1 MSARRKSGYARRRPE
16 IGAAELM
23 TKPATDPMRDAPRYP
38 DPADRLPAPALPAA
52 TPPAGP
58 PGAVQTTLQR
68 LADLLA
74 QVLSVDAAVCST
86 PAADTAPWH
95 APALSDA
102 VLQEVRF
109 DAPRSGSRAAYGI
122 LAGRVQTLASGILL
136 SEGARVSFSA
146 YLNSF
151 YEHYWALHAPV
162 QNLTL
167 RLFGS
172 GEAAVELFRAL
183 PDGSAYCI
191 GRQRLVLDPQHGATT
206 TITLDPMPAGAG
218 RIFFEITATSGVTLR
233 AGRLETGTPTRQT
246 VRLGIGLCTFNREV
260 QLASNLRRLTQSAYW
275 HWAKPRIVIVNQGH
289 RFASTEMAA
298 LLAEISESTRVV
310 EQANLGGA
318 GGFTRAAMEIV
329 QEGAC
334 SHVLFMDDDIE
345 FDPAVLVTTHAFA
358 ARTTAPTVIGGAMV
372 DLFRPTTM
380 YEAGAVVD
388 ANNIL
393 RAALHNRPL
402 DQPQLLNEL
411 AREVPCH
418 FNGWW
423 YCAIPAELFREYG
436 LPLPIF
442 IRGDDMEYGTRLM
455 RRGVP
460 TVSLPPV
467 AVWHEPFYAK
477 APGWQLY
484 YDLRNRLI
492 FAACH
497 RPFVRLDRSVVI
509 LRRLVDSLLKH
520 DYQHAELVIRAI
532 EDFLAGPAVLE
543 APMDTLHREIAAL
556 AAAHAP
562 ERPRSTVGM
571 KAADWRAPPHGLWR
585 RATLAIGMA
594 ALWLGLVRRRLRPD
608 HFFIDQWHPWMTMHV
623 SQYGLSDRM
632 QSYVNIYR
640 YDRVRLR
647 GGLRRGLAAVWRYHR
662 EAGRAAGQWRAAHAE
677 LTSWPRWTRL
687 LGLDRDSELTAPV
700 TQEITEAVTG
710 QARS

>member
-1 MSARRKSGYARRRPE
+1 MTTPSA
-16 IGAAELM
+16 
-23 TKPATDPMRDAPRYP
+23 DPMRDDLRYP
-38 DPADRLPAPALPAA
+38 DPAEHLPAPVLPAA

-58 PGAVQTTLQR
+58 PGAVQATLQR

-74 QVLSVDAAVCST
+74 QVLTVDAAVHSA
-86 PAADTAPWH
+86 PAADTTPWQ

-102 VLQEVRF
+102 VLQELRF
-109 DAPRSGSRAAYGI
+109 DAPRSGPRTAYSI
-122 LAGRVQTLASGILL
+122 LAGRVQALDAGILL
-136 SEGARVSFSA
+136 FEGARVSFSA

-162 QNLTL
+162 QDLTL

-172 GEAAVELFRAL
+172 GQAVVEFFRAL
-183 PDGSAYCI
+183 PDGSNYCI
-191 GRQRLVLDPQHGATT
+191 GRQPLVLDAQRGAT
-206 TITLDPMPAGAG
+206 ITVALDPMPAGAG
-218 RIFFEITATSGVTLR
+218 RIFFEVTAMNGVTLR
-233 AGRLETGTPTRQT
+233 AGRLETSTPTRQT
-246 VRLGIGLCTFNREV
+246 VRLGIGLCTFNREM
-260 QLASNLRRLTQSAYW
+260 QLVDNLRRLMQSAYW
-275 HWAKPRIVIVNQGH
+275 RWAKPRVVIVNQGH
-289 RFASTEMAA
+289 RFASAEMAA
-298 LLAEISESTRVV
+298 LLAEMPDGITLV

-388 ANNIL
+388 AKNIL

-402 DQPQLLNEL
+402 DQPELLNEL

-423 YCAIPAELFREYG
+423 YCAIPAGLFREHG

-442 IRGDDMEYGTRLM
+442 IRGDDMEFGTRLM

-460 TVSLPPV
+460 TVSLPPI

-543 APMDTLHREIAAL
+543 APMDALHREIAAL

-571 KAADWRAPPHGLWR
+571 AAADWRAPPHGLWR
-585 RATLAIGMA
+585 RVTLAIGIT

-623 SQYGLSDRM
+623 AQYGMSDRM
-632 QSYVNIYR
+632 RSYVHVYR
-640 YDRVRLR
+640 YDRARLR
-647 GGLRRGLAAVWRYHR
+647 NGLRRGLAAVWRYHR
-662 EAGRAAGQWRAAHAE
+662 GGSQAARQWRASHAE

-687 LGLDRDSELTAPV
+687 LGLDCQHEYTAHVPQEV
-700 TQEITEAVTG
+700 TESVTS
-710 QARS
+710 QARR